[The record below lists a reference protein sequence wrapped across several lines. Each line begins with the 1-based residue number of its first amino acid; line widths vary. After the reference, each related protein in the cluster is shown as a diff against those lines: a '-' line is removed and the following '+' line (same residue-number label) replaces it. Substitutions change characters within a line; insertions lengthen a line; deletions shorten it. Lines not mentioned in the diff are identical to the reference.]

1 MKIKIT
7 DIKTGEQ
14 FGEYPIVVNI
24 EDIFP
29 LTNGGLFEKV
39 WRLVLDAELVD
50 PEKEDDY
57 NFTLLHDSFDG
68 IKMQYQVKRKV
79 REDIFEAHNHC
90 IRNKQEILSSET
102 CGCFRCLA
110 IMKPSEIT
118 WFAEESEKDGQKL
131 STAFCP
137 HCSIDTIIGSKS
149 GYPITK
155 EFLSEMNDYWCNGFV
170 PGEED

>member
-50 PEKEDDY
+50 PEKEADY

-79 REDIFEAHNHC
+79 REEA
-90 IRNKQEILSSET
+90 IRIL
-102 CGCFRCLA
+102 
-110 IMKPSEIT
+110 
-118 WFAEESEKDGQKL
+118 
-131 STAFCP
+131 
-137 HCSIDTIIGSKS
+137 
-149 GYPITK
+149 
-155 EFLSEMNDYWCNGFV
+155 NGIYTS
-170 PGEED
+170 